1 MDQRTIRYLVRRTKI
16 LDDKL
21 NHLFRP
27 ELNELMD
34 IYIDYCDESFVN
46 LICEILKQEIV
57 KDIPLG
63 DNFPFSN
70 VILYSSVSE
79 HIKTTYQTR
88 IMDYYNSRK
97 TYL

>member
-1 MDQRTIRYLVRRTKI
+1 MDQRTTNYLARRIGI
-16 LDDKL
+16 LEDKL
-21 NHLFRP
+21 EDLFSP
-27 ELNELMD
+27 SLNELMD

-46 LICEILKQEIV
+46 LICKILIQETV

-63 DNFPFSN
+63 TNCPFSN
-70 VILYSSVSE
+70 VILYNSVGE
-79 HIKTTYQTR
+79 QIKSHYQSR